1 MTIVLIVWIVLL
13 VTSGIVGIILG
24 IRLGKDSTASNTEQS
39 GADIKNVNPAKKY
52 KSNIHNPIAASDD
65 STNKARTGKKVK

>member
-24 IRLGKDSTASNTEQS
+24 IRLGKDSTASKTEHS
-39 GADIKNVNPAKKY
+39 HDNIKNVNPEGEK
-52 KSNIHNPIAASDD
+52 I
-65 STNKARTGKKVK
+65 